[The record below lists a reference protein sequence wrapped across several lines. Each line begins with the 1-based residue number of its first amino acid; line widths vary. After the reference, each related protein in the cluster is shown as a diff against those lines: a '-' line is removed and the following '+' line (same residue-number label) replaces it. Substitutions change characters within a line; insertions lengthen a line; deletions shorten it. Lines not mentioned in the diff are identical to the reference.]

1 MQYLL
6 KGRSLQE
13 LQDKAITDF
22 GPQAYLVSAEKI
34 TTPRAGGLLREFHY
48 EAVIQVRD
56 EPDPAPVRRHRLVP
70 VRRGPRST
78 AGSAGPAGAR
88 RAAAASETVVGQLL
102 ERAEAAELQLAG
114 RRSEPA
120 KSVDFDAVLD
130 AQSFSLYPAAG
141 RRAANPEP
149 AAPALQA
156 PRKVA
161 TTATHQPVF
170 RGQAGDLVLLI
181 GKDADALTASM
192 LLDDGSNL
200 IAHTEPLASGASVA
214 LGIGQGRQV
223 RIVAGRRAALETRAA
238 AVAEETSVLLAMPLA
253 AAGSQA
259 EQEKIRSLAAD
270 QLVLVV
276 DARHK
281 AEDTAIWVGEVAE
294 HHAVA
299 CIIALYSEQTS
310 TPETVESLGYPVLR
324 LPG

>member
-13 LQDKAITDF
+13 LQDKAIADF

-48 EAVIQVRD
+48 EAVIQIRE
-56 EPDPAPVRRHRLVP
+56 EPVPAPVRRHRLVP
-70 VRRGPRST
+70 VRRGPWKPAEPAPARQAPA
-78 AGSAGPAGAR
+78 AGQS
-88 RAAAASETVVGQLL
+88 VVGQLL

-114 RRSEPA
+114 QGSEPA
-120 KSVDFDAVLD
+120 KAVDFDAVLD

-149 AAPALQA
+149 AAPARQ
-156 PRKVA
+156 PQRKAA
-161 TTATHQPVF
+161 TTTTNQQVF
-170 RGQAGDLVLLI
+170 RGQPGDLVLLI

-200 IAHTEPLASGASVA
+200 IAQTEPMASGGPAA
-214 LGIGQGRQV
+214 PGIGQGRQV
-223 RIVAGRRAALETRAA
+223 RIVAGRRAALEARAA
-238 AVAEETSVLLAMPLA
+238 AVAEETCVLLAMQLA

-259 EQEKIRSLAAD
+259 EQEKIRSVGAD

-276 DARHK
+276 DARLK
-281 AEDTAIWVGEVAE
+281 AEDTAIWVGQVAE

-299 CIIALYSEQTS
+299 CIIALYSDQTS

-324 LPG
+324 LPD

>member
-6 KGRSLQE
+6 KGSSLQE
-13 LQDKAITDF
+13 LQDKAIADF

-56 EPDPAPVRRHRLVP
+56 EPAPAPVRRHRLVP
-70 VRRGPRST
+70 VRRGPRKP
-78 AGSAGPAGAR
+78 GEPAPAR
-88 RAAAASETVVGQLL
+88 PAPDAAQTVVGQLL

-114 RRSEPA
+114 QGSEPA
-120 KSVDFDAVLD
+120 KAVDFDAVLD

-149 AAPALQA
+149 AAPALQP
-156 PRKVA
+156 PRNAA
-161 TTATHQPVF
+161 TTAKNQLVF
-170 RGQAGDLVLLI
+170 RGHPGDLVLLI

-200 IAHTEPLASGASVA
+200 IAQTEQMASGAPA
-214 LGIGQGRQV
+214 TPGIGQGRQV
-223 RIVAGRRAALETRAA
+223 RIVAGRRAALEARAA
-238 AVAEETSVLLAMPLA
+238 AVAEETCVLLAMQLA

-259 EQEKIRSLAAD
+259 EQEKIRSVGAD

-276 DARHK
+276 DTRHK
-281 AEDTAIWVGEVAE
+281 AEDTAIWVGQVAE

-299 CIIALYSEQTS
+299 CIIALYSDQTS

-324 LPG
+324 LPA